1 MKKFALLVVSLFAA
15 GSALYARKPAPV
27 IPDFIHAA
35 YSVESLLS
43 EAELT
48 NPGYD
53 AFQFI
58 YLMATPEWAGLDF
71 DRPQDAV
78 DAYATQFDY
87 LKQGGKM
94 ALAPSMIEK
103 AHAAGARILLCF
115 GGQQEFLPLLENPD
129 RIPRFVGY
137 MVRLVEKNGY
147 DGIDMDWEITL
158 DKELHARMMA
168 LLRERFD
175 ELSERT
181 GRYYYLTTALSIDH
195 EYDRALADRLAGAV
209 DWINIMSYDMCD
221 GVWGSTPSHN
231 TSMERMRSKLEHWKV
246 FDKRKLCLGLANYG
260 FYYKGLKPG
269 QKADG
274 PLRDYGSYITYK
286 EFLPRLKRLDGGV
299 RPGSRGVL
307 LFLAGQNGVRD
318 HRQPL
323 FDTQQDRMDQG
334 RRLPG
339 GFLVGIPPR
348 LRSSRGGE
356 PAGQPLP
363 DRHCYPVPRS
373 EVTQPVVLHFP
384 FLYYLCSRKCKN
396 YKLCQWFSDSGC

>member
-115 GGQQEFLPLLENPD
+115 GGQQEFLPCW
-129 RIPRFVGY
+129 RIRIGSPG
-137 MVRLVEKNGY
+137 LS
-147 DGIDMDWEITL
+147 GIWCAWSKRTVTT
-158 DKELHARMMA
+158 A
-168 LLRERFD
+168 
-175 ELSERT
+175 STWT
-181 GRYYYLTTALSIDH
+181 GRSRWT
-195 EYDRALADRLAGAV
+195 
-209 DWINIMSYDMCD
+209 
-221 GVWGSTPSHN
+221 
-231 TSMERMRSKLEHWKV
+231 RS
-246 FDKRKLCLGLANYG
+246 C
-260 FYYKGLKPG
+260 
-269 QKADG
+269 
-274 PLRDYGSYITYK
+274 
-286 EFLPRLKRLDGGV
+286 
-299 RPGSRGVL
+299 
-307 LFLAGQNGVRD
+307 
-318 HRQPL
+318 
-323 FDTQQDRMDQG
+323 M
-334 RRLPG
+334 
-339 GFLVGIPPR
+339 
-348 LRSSRGGE
+348 
-356 PAGQPLP
+356 PA
-363 DRHCYPVPRS
+363 
-373 EVTQPVVLHFP
+373 
-384 FLYYLCSRKCKN
+384 
-396 YKLCQWFSDSGC
+396 

>member
-1 MKKFALLVVSLFAA
+1 MRKLTLLVVSLFAV
-15 GSALYARKPAPV
+15 GSTLYARKPVPV
-27 IPDFIHAA
+27 IPDFMHAT

-43 EAELT
+43 EEELS

-53 AFQFI
+53 VFQFI
-58 YLMATPEWAGLDF
+58 YVMATPPRWNELDF
-71 DRPQDAV
+71 DQPQDVV
-78 DAYATQFDY
+78 DGYATQFDY
-87 LKQGGKM
+87 LKQGGKL
-94 ALAPSMIEK
+94 ALVPLMIGK
-103 AHAAGARILLCF
+103 AHATGTKILLCF

-129 RIPRFVGY
+129 RIAKFVGY

-195 EYDRALADRLAGAV
+195 EYDPALADRLAGAV

-260 FYYKGLKPG
+260 FYYKGLQPG

-274 PLRDYGSYITYK
+274 SC
-286 EFLPRLKRLDGGV
+286 
-299 RPGSRGVL
+299 PGSQT
-307 LFLAGQNGVRD
+307 AGRRSTT
-318 HRQPL
+318 RQPRCP
-323 FDTQQDRMDQG
+323 TIS
-334 RRLPG
+334 RRTE
-339 GFLVGIPPR
+339 R
-348 LRSSRGGE
+348 NS
-356 PAGQPLP
+356 
-363 DRHCYPVPRS
+363 
-373 EVTQPVVLHFP
+373 
-384 FLYYLCSRKCKN
+384 
-396 YKLCQWFSDSGC
+396 

>member
-1 MKKFALLVVSLFAA
+1 
-15 GSALYARKPAPV
+15 
-27 IPDFIHAA
+27 
-35 YSVESLLS
+35 
-43 EAELT
+43 
-48 NPGYD
+48 
-53 AFQFI
+53 
-58 YLMATPEWAGLDF
+58 
-71 DRPQDAV
+71 
-78 DAYATQFDY
+78 
-87 LKQGGKM
+87 M
-94 ALAPSMIEK
+94 ALVPSMIEK

-129 RIPRFVGY
+129 RIAKFVGY

-168 LLRERFD
+168 LLRKRFD

-195 EYDRALADRLAGAV
+195 EYDPALADRLAGAV

-286 EFLPRLKRLDGGV
+286 EFLPRL
-299 RPGSRGVL
+299 
-307 LFLAGQNGVRD
+307 ANGWTEEYD
-318 HRQPL
+318 
-323 FDTQQDRMDQG
+323 
-334 RRLPG
+334 
-339 GFLVGIPPR
+339 
-348 LRSSRGGE
+348 
-356 PAGQPLP
+356 PAAEVSYYFSP
-363 DRHCYPVPRS
+363 DRTEFVTIDNPSSIRS
-373 EVTQPVVLHFP
+373 KIEWIKAGGYLGAFWWEFHHDYVAPGAENPQGSHYLIDIVTR
-384 FLYYLCSRKCKN
+384 YLGRK
-396 YKLCQWFSDSGC
+396 

>member
-1 MKKFALLVVSLFAA
+1 MKKFALLVVSLFVA
-15 GSALYARKPAPV
+15 GSASYARKPAPV

-94 ALAPSMIEK
+94 ALVPSMIEK

-269 QKADG
+269 RKPTG
-274 PLRDYGSYITYK
+274 RCVTT
-286 EFLPRLKRLDGGV
+286 V
-299 RPGSRGVL
+299 RISPTRSSCPGSQT
-307 LFLAGQNGVRD
+307 AGRRSTT
-318 HRQPL
+318 RQPRCP
-323 FDTQQDRMDQG
+323 TIS
-334 RRLPG
+334 RRTE
-339 GFLVGIPPR
+339 R
-348 LRSSRGGE
+348 NS
-356 PAGQPLP
+356 
-363 DRHCYPVPRS
+363 
-373 EVTQPVVLHFP
+373 
-384 FLYYLCSRKCKN
+384 
-396 YKLCQWFSDSGC
+396 

>member
-129 RIPRFVGY
+129 RIAKFVGY

-181 GRYYYLTTALSIDH
+181 VRYYYLTTALSIDH

-286 EFLPRLKRLDGGV
+286 EFLPRL
-299 RPGSRGVL
+299 
-307 LFLAGQNGVRD
+307 ANGWTEEYD
-318 HRQPL
+318 
-323 FDTQQDRMDQG
+323 
-334 RRLPG
+334 
-339 GFLVGIPPR
+339 
-348 LRSSRGGE
+348 
-356 PAGQPLP
+356 PAAEVSYYFSP
-363 DRHCYPVPRS
+363 DRTEFVTIDNPSSIRS
-373 EVTQPVVLHFP
+373 KIEWIKAGGYLGAFWWEFHHDYVAPGAENPQGSHYLIDIVTR
-384 FLYYLCSRKCKN
+384 YLGRK
-396 YKLCQWFSDSGC
+396 

>member
-1 MKKFALLVVSLFAA
+1 
-15 GSALYARKPAPV
+15 
-27 IPDFIHAA
+27 
-35 YSVESLLS
+35 
-43 EAELT
+43 
-48 NPGYD
+48 
-53 AFQFI
+53 
-58 YLMATPEWAGLDF
+58 MATPEWAGLDF

-129 RIPRFVGY
+129 RIAKFVGY

-286 EFLPRLKRLDGGV
+286 EFLPRL
-299 RPGSRGVL
+299 
-307 LFLAGQNGVRD
+307 ANGWTEEYD
-318 HRQPL
+318 
-323 FDTQQDRMDQG
+323 
-334 RRLPG
+334 
-339 GFLVGIPPR
+339 
-348 LRSSRGGE
+348 
-356 PAGQPLP
+356 PAAEVSYYFSP
-363 DRHCYPVPRS
+363 DRTEFVTIDNPSSIRS
-373 EVTQPVVLHFP
+373 KIEWIKAGSYLGAFWWEFHHDYVAPGAENPQGSHYLIDIVTR
-384 FLYYLCSRKCKN
+384 YLGRK
-396 YKLCQWFSDSGC
+396 